1 MNQGNYVAASF
12 PLLRYATGAI
22 DWFRNQAIDA
32 NAIAVAAVTPDG
44 TMRAPQRGDNLRS
57 DLEWIVALDLSKA
70 RIPRAVAVATFAR
83 EGGKTLASVPKM
95 PAS

>member
-1 MNQGNYVAASF
+1 
-12 PLLRYATGAI
+12 
-22 DWFRNQAIDA
+22 
-32 NAIAVAAVTPDG
+32 
-44 TMRAPQRGDNLRS
+44 MRAPQRGDNLRS